1 MNVSRY
7 KCSVLVV
14 DDESKVLAV
23 LAAQL
28 AGEFEVL
35 TAPTAARAR
44 AVLAECSVD
53 IVVSDLQLPDESG
66 LGLLDW
72 VRRTAPRTARVLLT
86 GASNLDFAVDA
97 INQCQVHRLVLKP
110 WRREDLLHALHTV
123 SRVLV
128 LERSH
133 EQILDQLRRLNLE
146 LEQRIHTRTLEL
158 EQALL
163 QVQQKNLLLEKMAAT
178 DPLTGL
184 PNRRAIDR
192 IARTELLRRART
204 PAPIALLMVDADYF
218 GRINKQYSQTA
229 GDHVLV
235 WLSNLLQSS
244 VRGSDCVGRVGGEE
258 FLVVAPNTDP
268 VGAEVL
274 AERLRASVAAARTVY
289 NGYDLALTIS
299 IGIAVADATAPVS
312 YEQLRETAADALKEA
327 KDAGRNRAVLR
338 PLELPVA

>member
-14 DDESKVLAV
+14 DDDPDVLAV
-23 LAAQL
+23 LTAQL
-28 AGEFEVL
+28 AGDFEVL
-35 TAPTAARAR
+35 TAPDAAPARA
-44 AVLAECSVD
+44 ALAGRSFD
-53 IVVSDLQLPDESG
+53 IVISDLHLPDESG
-66 LGLLDW
+66 LDLLDW

-86 GASNLDFAVDA
+86 GANRLDFVVDA

-110 WRREDLLHALHTV
+110 WRAEDLLQALHTV
-123 SRVLV
+123 GRTLI

-133 EQILDQLRRLNLE
+133 EQILDELRRLNLE

-163 QVQQKNLLLEKMAAT
+163 QLQQKNLLLEKMAAT

-192 IARTELLRRART
+192 IARTELMRRART
-204 PAPIALLMVDADYF
+204 PAPIALLMVDADHF
-218 GRINKQYSQTA
+218 GRFNKQYSQTA

-235 WLSNLLQSS
+235 WLSRLLQSS
-244 VRGSDCVGRVGGEE
+244 VRGSDSVGRVGGEE

-268 VGAEVL
+268 AGAEVL
-274 AERLRASVAAARTVY
+274 AERLRTSVEAAHTVY
-289 NGYDLALTIS
+289 NGYALALTIS
-299 IGIAVADATAPVS
+299 IGVAVAEGTSAVS
-312 YEQLRETAADALKEA
+312 YEQLREVAAAALKEA

-338 PLELPVA
+338 ALEVPVG